1 MNAIS
6 LRLHA
11 SLICHVDAG
20 KAAPMNSRSA
30 VTSPAKETGGISILS
45 RFTHFFVYVFER
57 ALPDAY
63 VFALLLTF
71 LGAVLALWLAPHAGI
86 REILTG
92 WYKGVFEIFT
102 FAFQMVMMLATGYAL
117 ASTRIAHRG
126 LERIASIPQSP
137 RTAIALT
144 VLVSLAASWLNW
156 GLGLVTSALLAREI
170 AKRMRIDFGWLVA
183 AAYSGFVIS
192 TEGLSGSIV
201 LSQATHGSALNMVE
215 KATGQILPLSQTV
228 FTRFNIVPL
237 VALVLMLPLVL
248 SFTGP
253 AEQDVIPADVE
264 RLRSED
270 APPAAQEKGRTL
282 GVLLDQA
289 WWLSLLA
296 AAIGAG
302 ALFFMLRENHFSL
315 DLNSVILI
323 LFLAGVLLHWRPAA
337 YAAAMRKAGRFT
349 GPLILQYPL
358 YGGLMGMMTATG
370 LAGVFSAA
378 FIRFSTARTLPF
390 FTYLTSLIITLF
402 IPSGGGHW
410 AVQGPFAV
418 PAAQA
423 LHASLAGT
431 TMSVAMGESAA
442 NMLQPFWVLPIL
454 AIAGISMRRVM
465 GFMVITFLVALV
477 CFGLSML
484 FLLPH

>member
-1 MNAIS
+1 M
-6 LRLHA
+6 
-11 SLICHVDAG
+11 
-20 KAAPMNSRSA
+20 
-30 VTSPAKETGGISILS
+30 LS
-45 RFTHFFVYVFER
+45 RFTRFFVYIFER

-71 LGAVLALWLAPHAGI
+71 LGAALAYWLAPHASI
-86 REILTG
+86 HEILSG
-92 WYKGVFEIFT
+92 WYKGVFSIFT

-117 ASTRIAHRG
+117 ASTPVARRG
-126 LERIASIPQSP
+126 LERIAAIPKTP

-144 VLVSLAASWLNW
+144 VLVSLIASWLNW
-156 GLGLVTSALLAREI
+156 GLGLVCSALLAREV
-170 AKRMRIDFGWLVA
+170 AKRIRIDFGWLVA

-192 TEGLSGSIV
+192 TEGLSGSIA

-215 KATGQILPLSQTV
+215 RATGQILPLSETV
-228 FTRFNIVPL
+228 FTRFNL
-237 VALVLMLPLVL
+237 VAVAALVVILPLIL
-248 SFTGP
+248 CFTGP
-253 AEQDVIPADVE
+253 AEEDIVAADIE
-264 RLRSED
+264 RLKSED
-270 APPAAQEKGRTL
+270 APPAVKEKRGTL
-282 GVLLDQA
+282 GVTLDRAWLLTVLVFA
-289 WWLSLLA
+289 F
-296 AAIGAG
+296 GAV
-302 ALFFMLRENHFSL
+302 ALYFMLREQHFSV

-323 LFLAGVLLHWRPAA
+323 LFLLGVVLHWRPVA
-337 YAAAMRKAGRFT
+337 YAAAMKQAGRFT

-378 FIRFSTARTLPF
+378 FIRFSTARTLPL

-410 AVQGPFAV
+410 AVQGPFAI

-465 GFMVITFLVALV
+465 GFMVITFLVALI
-477 CFGLSML
+477 CYALSL
-484 FLLPH
+484 FFLLPH

>member
-1 MNAIS
+1 M
-6 LRLHA
+6 
-11 SLICHVDAG
+11 
-20 KAAPMNSRSA
+20 P
-30 VTSPAKETGGISILS
+30 VTKEPEPVSVLS
-45 RFTHFFVYVFER
+45 RFTHFFVYLFER
-57 ALPDAY
+57 LLPDAY

-71 LGAVLALWLAPHAGI
+71 LGAVLAFWLAPHASV
-86 REILTG
+86 ENILSG
-92 WYKGVFEIFT
+92 WYNGVFGIFT

-117 ASTRIAHRG
+117 ASTPVARRG
-126 LERIASIPQSP
+126 LERIASIPKTP
-137 RTAIALT
+137 RAAIALT
-144 VLVSLAASWLNW
+144 VLASLLASWLNW

-170 AKRMRIDFGWLVA
+170 AKRIRIDFGWLVA

-192 TEGLSGSIV
+192 TEGLSGSIA

-228 FTRFNIVPL
+228 FTRFNLIPVA
-237 VALVLMLPLVL
+237 ALVVILPVILC
-248 SFTGP
+248 FTGP
-253 AEQDVIPADVE
+253 AEADVVAADTE
-264 RLRSED
+264 RLRAED
-270 APPAAQEKGRTL
+270 APPAVKEKRGTL

-289 WWLSLLA
+289 WLLTVLAFAFGA
-296 AAIGAG
+296 AA
-302 ALFFMLRENHFSL
+302 LFLILRHDHYSL

-323 LFLAGVLLHWRPAA
+323 LFLAGMLLHWRPAA
-337 YAAAMRKAGRFT
+337 YAAAMRQAGRFT

-358 YGGLMGMMTATG
+358 YGGLMGIMTATG
-370 LAGVFSAA
+370 LAGVISAA
-378 FIRFSTARTLPF
+378 FIRFSTERTLPL
-390 FTYLTSLIITLF
+390 FTYLTSLVITLF

-410 AVQGPFAV
+410 AVQGPFAI

-477 CFGLSML
+477 CFALSLL

>member
-1 MNAIS
+1 M
-6 LRLHA
+6 
-11 SLICHVDAG
+11 
-20 KAAPMNSRSA
+20 
-30 VTSPAKETGGISILS
+30 LS
-45 RFTHFFVYVFER
+45 RFTRFFVYVFER

-71 LGAVLALWLAPHAGI
+71 LGTLLAYWLAPHASV
-86 REILTG
+86 ETILSG
-92 WYKGVFEIFT
+92 WYDGVFGILT

-117 ASTRIAHRG
+117 ASTPIAHRA
-126 LERIASIPQSP
+126 LERIASIPKTP
-137 RTAIALT
+137 RSAIALT
-144 VLVSLAASWLNW
+144 VLVSLVASWLNW

-170 AKRMRIDFGWLVA
+170 AKRIRIDFGWLVA

-192 TEGLSGSIV
+192 TEGLSGSIA

-228 FTRFNIVPL
+228 FTRFNLVPVAAL
-237 VALVLMLPLVL
+237 VAILPLVL
-248 SFTGP
+248 CFTGP
-253 AEQDVIPADVE
+253 AEKDVFAADID
-264 RLRSED
+264 RLRAED
-270 APPAAQEKGRTL
+270 APPAFKEKRATL
-282 GVLLDQA
+282 GVMLDQA
-289 WWLSLLA
+289 WLLTVLA
-296 AAIGAG
+296 FGLGTG
-302 ALFFMLRENHFSL
+302 ALIVVLRNDHFSL

-323 LFLAGVLLHWRPAA
+323 LFLAGMLLHWRPVA
-337 YAAAMRKAGRFT
+337 YAAAMRQAGRFT

-358 YGGLMGMMTATG
+358 YGGLMGIMTSTG

-378 FIRFSTARTLPF
+378 FIRFSTERTLPF

-410 AVQGPFAV
+410 AVQGPFAI

-454 AIAGISMRRVM
+454 AIAGIPMRRVM
-465 GFMVITFLVALV
+465 GFMVITFLIALG
-477 CFGLSML
+477 CFGLSLL
-484 FLLPH
+484 FLLPR

>member
-1 MNAIS
+1 MS
-6 LRLHA
+6 HVA
-11 SLICHVDAG
+11 SPAREPD
-20 KAAPMNSRSA
+20 A
-30 VTSPAKETGGISILS
+30 VTLLS
-45 RFTHFFVYVFER
+45 RFTHFFVYIFER
-57 ALPDAY
+57 LLPEAY

-71 LGAVLALWLAPHAGI
+71 LGAVLAYWMAPQGSP
-86 REILTG
+86 EQILTG
-92 WYKGVFEIFT
+92 WYKGVFGIFT

-117 ASTRIAHRG
+117 ASTPVARRG
-126 LERIASIPQSP
+126 LERIASIPKTP
-137 RTAIALT
+137 RLAIALT
-144 VLVSLAASWLNW
+144 VLVSLIASWVNW
-156 GLGLVTSALLAREI
+156 GLGLVTSALLAREV

-192 TEGLSGSIV
+192 TEGLSGSIA
-201 LSQATHGSALNMVE
+201 LSQATHGSALNIVE

-228 FTRFNIVPL
+228 FTTFNLAP
-237 VALVLMLPLVL
+237 VAMLVLILPFLLCFV
-248 SFTGP
+248 GP
-253 AEQDVIPADVE
+253 AEKDIVPADVE
-264 RLRSED
+264 RLKAED
-270 APPAAQEKGRTL
+270 ATPAVKERSTL
-282 GVLLDQA
+282 GAMLDRSWLLT
-289 WWLSLLA
+289 LLA
-296 AAIGAG
+296 VAVGGG
-302 ALFFMLRENHFSL
+302 ALFLMLRENRYSV

-323 LFLAGVLLHWRPAA
+323 LFLSGVLLHWRPAA
-337 YAAAMRKAGRFT
+337 YAAAMRQAGRFT
-349 GPLILQYPL
+349 GSLILQYPL

-390 FTYLTSLIITLF
+390 FTYLTSLVITLF

-454 AIAGISMRRVM
+454 AIAGIPMRRVM

-477 CFGLSML
+477 CFALSLL

>member
-1 MNAIS
+1 M
-6 LRLHA
+6 
-11 SLICHVDAG
+11 
-20 KAAPMNSRSA
+20 
-30 VTSPAKETGGISILS
+30 PATKESESVSILS
-45 RFTHFFVYVFER
+45 RFTHFFVYLFER
-57 ALPDAY
+57 LLPDAY

-71 LGAVLALWLAPHAGI
+71 LGAALAFWLAPHASV
-86 REILTG
+86 ENILSG
-92 WYKGVFEIFT
+92 WYGGVFSIFT

-117 ASTRIAHRG
+117 ASTPVARRA
-126 LERIASIPQSP
+126 LERIASIPQTP
-137 RTAIALT
+137 RAAIALT
-144 VLVSLAASWLNW
+144 VLASLVASWLNW

-170 AKRMRIDFGWLVA
+170 AKRIRIDFGWLVA

-192 TEGLSGSIV
+192 TEGLSGSIA

-228 FTRFNIVPL
+228 FTRFNLIPVA
-237 VALVLMLPLVL
+237 ALVVILPVVL
-248 SFTGP
+248 CFTGP
-253 AEQDVIPADVE
+253 AEEDVIPADTE
-264 RLRSED
+264 RLRAED
-270 APPAAQEKGRTL
+270 APPAVKEKRGTL

-289 WWLSLLA
+289 WLLTVLAFAFGA
-296 AAIGAG
+296 AA
-302 ALFFMLRENHFSL
+302 LFLVLRHDHFSL

-323 LFLAGVLLHWRPAA
+323 LFLAGLLLHWQPAA
-337 YAAAMRKAGRFT
+337 YAAAMRQAGRFT

-358 YGGLMGMMTATG
+358 YGGLMGIMTATG
-370 LAGVFSAA
+370 LAGVISAA
-378 FIRFSTARTLPF
+378 FIRFSTQRTLPI

-410 AVQGPFAV
+410 AVQGPFAI

-465 GFMVITFLVALV
+465 GFMVITFLIALV
-477 CFGLSML
+477 CFALSLL

>member
-1 MNAIS
+1 M
-6 LRLHA
+6 
-11 SLICHVDAG
+11 
-20 KAAPMNSRSA
+20 
-30 VTSPAKETGGISILS
+30 LS
-45 RFTHFFVYVFER
+45 RFTRFFVYIFER

-71 LGAVLALWLAPHAGI
+71 LGALLAYWLAPHANV
-86 REILTG
+86 ETILSG
-92 WYKGVFEIFT
+92 WYSGVFGIFT

-117 ASTRIAHRG
+117 ASTPVAHRA
-126 LERIASIPQSP
+126 LERIASVPSTP

-144 VLVSLAASWLNW
+144 VLVSLVASWLNW

-170 AKRMRIDFGWLVA
+170 AKRIRIDFGWLVA

-192 TEGLSGSIV
+192 TEGLSGSIA

-228 FTRFNIVPL
+228 FTRFNLVPV
-237 VALVLMLPLVL
+237 VALVVILPLVL
-248 SFTGP
+248 CFTGP
-253 AEQDVIPADVE
+253 AEKDVVAADTG
-264 RLRSED
+264 RLRAED
-270 APPAAQEKGRTL
+270 APPAAKEKRATL
-282 GVLLDQA
+282 GVMLDQA
-289 WWLSLLA
+289 WVFTLLA
-296 AAIGAG
+296 FGLGAG
-302 ALFFMLRENHFSL
+302 ALILVLRKDHFSL

-323 LFLAGVLLHWRPAA
+323 LFLAGMLLHWRPVA
-337 YAAAMRKAGRFT
+337 YAAAMRQAGRFT

-358 YGGLMGMMTATG
+358 YGGLMGIMTSTG

-378 FIRFSTARTLPF
+378 FIRFSTERTLPF

-454 AIAGISMRRVM
+454 AIAGIPMRRVM
-465 GFMVITFLVALV
+465 GFMVVTFLIALG
-477 CFGLSML
+477 CFGLSLL
-484 FLLPH
+484 FLLPR

>member
-1 MNAIS
+1 MLVRVFPLPFA
-6 LRLHA
+6 A
-11 SLICHVDAG
+11 SPVIPN
-20 KAAPMNSRSA
+20 KEFNSPPM
-30 VTSPAKETGGISILS
+30 LS
-45 RFTHFFVYVFER
+45 RFTRIFVYIFER
-57 ALPDAY
+57 ILPDAY

-71 LGAVLALWLAPHAGI
+71 LGVALAYWLGPHGNPQA
-86 REILTG
+86 ILSG
-92 WYKGVFEIFT
+92 WYGGVFGIFT

-117 ASTRIAHRG
+117 ASTPIAHRG
-126 LERIASIPQSP
+126 LVRIASIPTTP
-137 RTAIALT
+137 RSAIALT
-144 VLVSLAASWLNW
+144 VLTSLIASWLNW

-170 AKRMRIDFGWLVA
+170 AKRVHIDFGWLVA

-192 TEGLSGSIV
+192 TEGLSGSIA
-201 LSQATHGSALNMVE
+201 LSQATHGSELNMVE
-215 KATGQILPLSQTV
+215 KVTGQILPLSQTV
-228 FTRFNIVPL
+228 FTKFNLVPVL
-237 VALVLMLPLVL
+237 TLVLILPLL
-248 SFTGP
+248 LCFIGP
-253 AEQDVIPADVE
+253 AEKDVVAADAE
-264 RLRSED
+264 RLRAED
-270 APPAAQEKGRTL
+270 APPAVKEKRKTF
-282 GVLLDQA
+282 GVLLDRA
-289 WWLSLLA
+289 WLLTLLLFA
-296 AAIGAG
+296 LGVG
-302 ALFFMLRENHFSL
+302 ALFFTLRKNKFSL

-323 LFLAGVLLHWRPAA
+323 LLLAGVLLHWRPAA
-337 YAAAMRKAGRFT
+337 YVAAMRQAGRFT

-358 YGGLMGMMTATG
+358 YGGLMGIMTSTG

-390 FTYLTSLIITLF
+390 FTYLTSLVITLF

-410 AVQGPFAV
+410 AVQGPFAI

-465 GFMVITFLVALV
+465 GFMVITFLAAIICFALS
-477 CFGLSML
+477 LL

>member
-1 MNAIS
+1 M
-6 LRLHA
+6 
-11 SLICHVDAG
+11 
-20 KAAPMNSRSA
+20 
-30 VTSPAKETGGISILS
+30 LS
-45 RFTHFFVYVFER
+45 RFTRFFVYIFER

-71 LGAVLALWLAPHAGI
+71 LGAFLAYWLAPHASA
-86 REILTG
+86 ETILSG
-92 WYKGVFEIFT
+92 WYGGVFGILT

-117 ASTRIAHRG
+117 ASTPVAHRA
-126 LERIASIPQSP
+126 LERIASIPKTP
-137 RTAIALT
+137 RSAIALT
-144 VLVSLAASWLNW
+144 VLVSLLASWLNW

-170 AKRMRIDFGWLVA
+170 AKRIRIDFGWLVA

-192 TEGLSGSIV
+192 TEGLSGSIA

-228 FTRFNIVPL
+228 FTRFNLVP
-237 VALVLMLPLVL
+237 VAALVVILPLVL
-248 SFTGP
+248 CFTGP
-253 AEQDVIPADVE
+253 AEVDVVAADID
-264 RLRSED
+264 RLRAED
-270 APPAAQEKGRTL
+270 APPAFKEKRATL
-282 GVLLDQA
+282 GVMLDQA
-289 WWLSLLA
+289 WLLTVLA
-296 AAIGAG
+296 FGLGTG
-302 ALFFMLRENHFSL
+302 ALIVVLRNDHFSL

-323 LFLAGVLLHWRPAA
+323 LFLAGMLLHWRPIA
-337 YAAAMRKAGRFT
+337 YAAAMRQAGRFT

-358 YGGLMGMMTATG
+358 YGGLMGIMTSTG

-378 FIRFSTARTLPF
+378 FIRFSTERTLPF

-410 AVQGPFAV
+410 AVQGPFAI

-454 AIAGISMRRVM
+454 AIAGIPMRRVM
-465 GFMVITFLVALV
+465 GFMVITFLIALG
-477 CFGLSML
+477 CFGLSLL

>member
-1 MNAIS
+1 MPVN
-6 LRLHA
+6 REPA
-11 SLICHVDAG
+11 SV
-20 KAAPMNSRSA
+20 S
-30 VTSPAKETGGISILS
+30 VLS
-45 RFTHFFVYVFER
+45 RFTHFFVFLFER
-57 ALPDAY
+57 MLPDAY

-71 LGAVLALWLAPHAGI
+71 LGAVLAFWLAPHASV
-86 REILTG
+86 ENILSG
-92 WYKGVFEIFT
+92 WYGGVFGIFT

-117 ASTRIAHRG
+117 ASTPAARRG
-126 LERIASIPQSP
+126 LEGIASIPKTP
-137 RTAIALT
+137 RGAIALT
-144 VLVSLAASWLNW
+144 VLASLLASWLNW

-170 AKRMRIDFGWLVA
+170 AKRIRIDFGWLVA

-192 TEGLSGSIV
+192 TEGLSGSIA

-228 FTRFNIVPL
+228 FTRFNLIPVA
-237 VALVLMLPLVL
+237 ALVVILPVILC
-248 SFTGP
+248 FTGP
-253 AEQDVIPADVE
+253 AEKDVIPADTE
-264 RLRSED
+264 RLRAED
-270 APPAAQEKGRTL
+270 APPAVKEKRGTL

-289 WWLSLLA
+289 WLLTVLAFAFGA
-296 AAIGAG
+296 AA
-302 ALFFMLRENHFSL
+302 LFLILRHDRYSL

-323 LFLAGVLLHWRPAA
+323 LFLAGLLLHWRPAA
-337 YAAAMRKAGRFT
+337 YAAAMRQAGRFT

-358 YGGLMGMMTATG
+358 YGGLMGIMTATG
-370 LAGVFSAA
+370 LAGVISAA
-378 FIRFSTARTLPF
+378 FIRFSTQRTLPL
-390 FTYLTSLIITLF
+390 FTYLTSLVITLF

-410 AVQGPFAV
+410 AVQGPFAI

-477 CFGLSML
+477 CFALSLL

>member
-1 MNAIS
+1 MRAV
-6 LRLHA
+6 A
-11 SLICHVDAG
+11 SSVEESGRD
-20 KAAPMNSRSA
+20 
-30 VTSPAKETGGISILS
+30 SILS

-57 ALPDAY
+57 VLPDAY

-71 LGAVLALWLAPHAGI
+71 LGAGLAYWLAPHASVVD
-86 REILTG
+86 ILTG
-92 WYKGVFEIFT
+92 WYKGVFDIFT

-117 ASTRIAHRG
+117 ASTPIAHRG
-126 LERIASIPQSP
+126 LERIAAIPKTP
-137 RTAIALT
+137 RTGIALT
-144 VLVSLAASWLNW
+144 VLVSLLASWLNW

-192 TEGLSGSIV
+192 TEGLSGSIA
-201 LSQATHGSALNMVE
+201 LSQATHGSELNMVE
-215 KATGQILPLSQTV
+215 KVTGQILPLSQTV
-228 FTRFNIVPL
+228 FTRFNLLPL
-237 VALVLMLPLVL
+237 AALIIILPLVL
-248 SFTGP
+248 SFAGP
-253 AEQDVIPADVE
+253 AEKDIITADVE
-264 RLRSED
+264 RLKAED
-270 APPAAQEKGRTL
+270 MPPPEKERLTTV
-282 GVLLDQA
+282 GVILDRAWLLT
-289 WWLSLLA
+289 LLA
-296 AAIGAG
+296 AAVGG
-302 ALFFMLRENHFSL
+302 GGLFVMLRRDHYSL
-315 DLNSVILI
+315 DLNSVILT
-323 LFLAGVLLHWRPAA
+323 LFLAGVLLHWRPTA
-337 YAAAMRKAGRFT
+337 YAAAMRRAGRFT
-349 GPLILQYPL
+349 GSLILQYPL
-358 YGGLMGMMTATG
+358 YGGLMGIMTATG

-454 AIAGISMRRVM
+454 AIAGIPMRRVM
-465 GFMVITFLVALV
+465 GFMVITFVIAVVIFALS
-477 CFGLSML
+477 LL

>member
-1 MNAIS
+1 M
-6 LRLHA
+6 
-11 SLICHVDAG
+11 
-20 KAAPMNSRSA
+20 P
-30 VTSPAKETGGISILS
+30 VTKEPEPVSVLS
-45 RFTHFFVYVFER
+45 RFTHFFVYLFER
-57 ALPDAY
+57 LLPDAY

-71 LGAVLALWLAPHAGI
+71 LGAVLAFWLAPHASV
-86 REILTG
+86 ENILSG
-92 WYKGVFEIFT
+92 WYGGVFGIFT

-117 ASTRIAHRG
+117 ASTPVARRG
-126 LERIASIPQSP
+126 LERIASIPKTP
-137 RTAIALT
+137 RAAIALT
-144 VLVSLAASWLNW
+144 VLASLLASWLNW

-170 AKRMRIDFGWLVA
+170 AKRIRIDFGWLVA

-192 TEGLSGSIV
+192 TEGLSGSIA

-228 FTRFNIVPL
+228 FTRFNLIPVA
-237 VALVLMLPLVL
+237 ALVVILPVILC
-248 SFTGP
+248 FTGP
-253 AEQDVIPADVE
+253 AEADVVAADTE
-264 RLRSED
+264 RLRAED
-270 APPAAQEKGRTL
+270 APPAVKEKRGTL

-289 WWLSLLA
+289 WLLTVLAFAFGA
-296 AAIGAG
+296 AA
-302 ALFFMLRENHFSL
+302 LFLILRHDHYSL

-323 LFLAGVLLHWRPAA
+323 LFLAGMLLHWRPAA
-337 YAAAMRKAGRFT
+337 YAAAMRQAGRFT

-358 YGGLMGMMTATG
+358 YGGLMGIMTATG
-370 LAGVFSAA
+370 LAGVISAA
-378 FIRFSTARTLPF
+378 FIRFSTERTLPL
-390 FTYLTSLIITLF
+390 FTYLTSLVITLF

-410 AVQGPFAV
+410 AVQGPFAI

-465 GFMVITFLVALV
+465 GFMVITFLVALI
-477 CFGLSML
+477 CFALSLL

>member
-1 MNAIS
+1 MRAV
-6 LRLHA
+6 A
-11 SLICHVDAG
+11 SPV
-20 KAAPMNSRSA
+20 
-30 VTSPAKETGGISILS
+30 KESDSVSILS
-45 RFTHFFVYVFER
+45 RFTHFFVYIFER
-57 ALPDAY
+57 LLPDAY

-71 LGAVLALWLAPHAGI
+71 LGAALAWWLAPHASVE
-86 REILTG
+86 EILSG
-92 WYKGVFEIFT
+92 WYKGLFGIFT

-117 ASTRIAHRG
+117 ASTPIARRG
-126 LERIASIPQSP
+126 LERLASAPKTP
-137 RTAIALT
+137 RGAIALT

-156 GLGLVTSALLAREI
+156 GLGLVSSALLAREI

-192 TEGLSGSIV
+192 TEGLSGSIA

-228 FTRFNIVPL
+228 FTRFNLVPVL
-237 VALVLMLPLVL
+237 ALVVILPAIFC
-248 SFTGP
+248 FTGP
-253 AEQDVIPADVE
+253 AEKDIVTADVE
-264 RLRSED
+264 RLKAED
-270 APPAAQEKGRTL
+270 ARPPEKERSLTL
-282 GVLLDQA
+282 GVMLDHAWLLT
-289 WWLSLLA
+289 LLA
-296 AAIGAG
+296 VAVGGG
-302 ALFFMLRENHFSL
+302 ALYLMLRADRFSL

-323 LFLAGVLLHWRPAA
+323 LFLAGVLLHWHPKA
-337 YAAAMRKAGRFT
+337 YATAMRQAGRFT

-358 YGGLMGMMTATG
+358 YGGLMGMITATG
-370 LAGVFSAA
+370 LAGVISAA
-378 FIRFSTARTLPF
+378 FIRVATARTLPF

-410 AVQGPFAV
+410 AVQGPFAI
-418 PAAQA
+418 PAAQT

-465 GFMVITFLVALV
+465 GFMVITFLAALM
-477 CFGLSML
+477 CFALSLL

>member
-1 MNAIS
+1 MRAV
-6 LRLHA
+6 A
-11 SLICHVDAG
+11 SSVNESG
-20 KAAPMNSRSA
+20 S
-30 VTSPAKETGGISILS
+30 VSILS
-45 RFTHFFVYVFER
+45 RFTHVFVYVFER
-57 ALPDAY
+57 ILPDAY

-71 LGAVLALWLAPHAGI
+71 LGAVLAFWLAPHAGMQ
-86 REILTG
+86 EILTG
-92 WYKGVFEIFT
+92 WYKGVFDIFT

-117 ASTRIAHRG
+117 ASTPIARRG
-126 LERIASIPQSP
+126 LERIASFPRAP

-144 VLVSLAASWLNW
+144 VLVSLIASWLNW

-192 TEGLSGSIV
+192 TEGLSGSIA

-228 FTRFNIVPL
+228 FTRFNLVP
-237 VALVLMLPLVL
+237 VAALVVILPLVL
-248 SFTGP
+248 CFTGP
-253 AEQDVIPADVE
+253 AEKDIVTADVE
-264 RLRSED
+264 RLKAED
-270 APPAAQEKGRTL
+270 APPPVKERLTTV
-282 GVLLDQA
+282 GVILDRAWLLT
-289 WWLSLLA
+289 LLA
-296 AAIGAG
+296 VLIGGG
-302 ALFFMLRENHFSL
+302 ALVFMLREDHYSL
-315 DLNSVILI
+315 DLNSVIMI
-323 LFLAGVLLHWRPAA
+323 LLLAGVLLHWRPAA
-337 YAAAMRKAGRFT
+337 YAAAMRQAGRFT

-465 GFMVITFLVALV
+465 GFMVITFLIALI
-477 CFGLSML
+477 CFALSLL